1 MTDRLTYTVESAI
14 DPGSGE
20 RRFVVVGSDEV
31 LHREASQWLD
41 FLTAIGRSPNTIR
54 EYGRRMAWFLTWCSG
69 VVDWRRIT
77 ASHLVMWRRALVAD
91 SETSRGAGAVAICM
105 AAVRSFYEWS
115 DGHGLL
121 LNDVVAKMTHIKY
134 FAPGTG
140 GGGEHGARRRVL
152 VDELRMDPGGRPTPR
167 WIDDAAARDRLANL
181 VLPLRD
187 RFLVDLLTTTGIR
200 AGEALS
206 LFTADIHF
214 GGGGRRLGCVLS
226 DPHFHVRIDNPVQNN
241 ARAKGGPRALFVHR
255 DLVDSYIDYA
265 LERRQILAEH
275 GIYDGCP
282 HVFVNLY
289 SEDRWLGRASSYS
302 SVKRLIGRCSRR
314 IGYDI
319 SGPHMLRHTFATR
332 LVRGVGC
339 DPVPLDVVQA
349 LLGHASLSSTQVYT
363 HDTEAAMKAA
373 TIAMTARPVPSP
385 GGAR

>member
-14 DPGSGE
+14 DPRSGE

-31 LHREASQWLD
+31 LHREASLWLD

-54 EYGRRMAWFLTWCSG
+54 EYGRQMAWFLTWCSG

-77 ASHLVMWRRALVAD
+77 VSHLVMWRRALVAD

-134 FAPGTG
+134 FGPGTA

-181 VLPLRD
+181 VLALRD

-200 AGEALS
+200 AGEALCATS
-206 LFTADIHF
+206 T
-214 GGGGRRLGCVLS
+214 
-226 DPHFHVRIDNPVQNN
+226 P
-241 ARAKGGPRALFVHR
+241 
-255 DLVDSYIDYA
+255 
-265 LERRQILAEH
+265 
-275 GIYDGCP
+275 
-282 HVFVNLY
+282 
-289 SEDRWLGRASSYS
+289 
-302 SVKRLIGRCSRR
+302 
-314 IGYDI
+314 
-319 SGPHMLRHTFATR
+319 SGMPM
-332 LVRGVGC
+332 
-339 DPVPLDVVQA
+339 P
-349 LLGHASLSSTQVYT
+349 
-363 HDTEAAMKAA
+363 
-373 TIAMTARPVPSP
+373 
-385 GGAR
+385 

>member
-1 MTDRLTYTVESAI
+1 
-14 DPGSGE
+14 
-20 RRFVVVGSDEV
+20 
-31 LHREASQWLD
+31 
-41 FLTAIGRSPNTIR
+41 
-54 EYGRRMAWFLTWCSG
+54 
-69 VVDWRRIT
+69 
-77 ASHLVMWRRALVAD
+77 
-91 SETSRGAGAVAICM
+91 M

-134 FAPGTG
+134 YAPGTA

-265 LERRQILAEH
+265 LERRQILARH
-275 GIYDGCP
+275 SLDDHCP

-289 SEDRWLGRASSYS
+289 SEDRWLGRALSYS
-302 SVKRLIGRCSRR
+302 SVKRLIGRCSKR

-319 SGPHMLRHTFATR
+319 RGPHMLRHTFATR

-363 HDTEAAMKAA
+363 HDKEAAMKAA

-385 GGAR
+385 GGTR